1 MSSCRHDCSSRQ
13 TDSNTL
19 HIPPS
24 RGKRLISNGV
34 ARQLVSACGECEVGS
49 TCAQLVWQAFPGSY
63 GWESGNRLA
72 SGWSP
77 SPPNS
82 PLSPFPG
89 LWHQL
94 PAKQKDKE
102 LRQKKMQ
109 KIKRKKCNWEKG
121 RNSEW
126 NLMVYAS
133 KNWLGKSWKSPD
145 SGTAPTH
152 PGWTPRYTGIASCTT
167 HQDLFFLWK
176 NFHSKWVGGKFYV

>member
-102 LRQKKMQ
+102 LRPKKKNTKNKKEIVQ
-109 KIKRKKCNWEKG
+109 LGKRKEQWVKLKG
-121 RNSEW
+121 VRIKKLIGKELEMSRFRDGSH
-126 NLMVYAS
+126 AS
-133 KNWLGKSWKSPD
+133 RMDARIYWHSIMYNA
-145 SGTAPTH
+145 SGLILPLETL
-152 PGWTPRYTGIASCTT
+152 S
-167 HQDLFFLWK
+167 L
-176 NFHSKWVGGKFYV
+176 

>member
-1 MSSCRHDCSSRQ
+1 MLDVTFFSNAETLLLGRNMTWINLKKKRKKINKAAFMSSCRHDCSSRQ

-102 LRQKKMQ
+102 LRQKKC
-109 KIKRKKCNWEKG
+109 KK
-121 RNSEW
+121 
-126 NLMVYAS
+126 
-133 KNWLGKSWKSPD
+133 
-145 SGTAPTH
+145 
-152 PGWTPRYTGIASCTT
+152 
-167 HQDLFFLWK
+167 
-176 NFHSKWVGGKFYV
+176 